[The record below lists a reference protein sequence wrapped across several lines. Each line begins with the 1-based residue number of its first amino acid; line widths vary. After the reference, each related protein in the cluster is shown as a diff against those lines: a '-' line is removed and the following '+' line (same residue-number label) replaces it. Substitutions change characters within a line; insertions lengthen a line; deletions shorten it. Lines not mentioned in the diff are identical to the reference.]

1 MKMSRIGKTLVL
13 YLLLIGL
20 AAYSLAPIVW
30 LLNSSLTATAEISSV
45 PPHWIPQSPVLWRF
59 QALILGWI
67 TSSAEETQGE
77 TGGRAAMWG
86 STVPKAAQD
95 FRIGL
100 LNSVIV
106 AASAMGV
113 CVIVASI
120 AGYAYARM
128 KFRGSTALLMFT
140 LGCSLLPPVAV
151 VMPLYL
157 FFNAV
162 NLIDTRW
169 ALILT
174 TSGFN
179 LPLMVWVGQS
189 FFKALPVEIEE
200 AAKVDGCSDLQ
211 AFLKM
216 TMPLCAPG
224 VVAIGIIAF
233 MWAWNDF
240 FFATTFAN
248 TLNALT
254 APALIGQFSTQHVH
268 DWGMMS
274 AAGVVTIIVPV
285 IVAVVFQKYM
295 VRGLV
300 EGAMKM

>member
-1 MKMSRIGKTLVL
+1 MAKAIVL
-13 YLLLIGL
+13 YLVLLVL

-30 LLNSSLTATAEISSV
+30 LLDSSLTETSEIASV
-45 PPHWIPQSPVLWRF
+45 PPHWIPQNPVVWRF
-59 QALILGWI
+59 EALILGLVSSTAEDI
-67 TSSAEETQGE
+67 TSGV

-106 AASAMGV
+106 SLFAMAV
-113 CVIVASI
+113 CVLVAST

-128 KFRGSTALLMFT
+128 KFRGSTALLTFT

-151 VMPLYL
+151 VMPLYFL
-157 FFNAV
+157 LNSV

-169 ALILT
+169 ALILIN
-174 TSGFN
+174 SGFN

-189 FFKALPVEIEE
+189 FFNALPVELEE
-200 AAKVDGCSDLQ
+200 AGKIDGCSDLQ
-211 AFLKM
+211 AFLRI
-216 TMPLCAPG
+216 TMPLCASG

-233 MWAWNDF
+233 MWSWNDF
-240 FFATTFAN
+240 FFATSFAN

-274 AAGVVTIIVPV
+274 AAGVVTITIPV
-285 IVAVVFQKYM
+285 IVAVIFQRYM

-300 EGAMKM
+300 EGAIKH